1 MARNN
6 TILTFRAFL
15 SFFDHLKKTRVPM
28 WLNPEATLAEIE
40 PLVANR
46 LLCFRRR
53 FWFSDIDLEQADSK
67 LLYFQYQE
75 IKEHLRIIGSLIKS
89 CSIGLADA
97 AKLVVLLSKIDSRDF
112 KSSEE
117 GLLDAARSLFPAFN
131 ADSLLQ
137 LINAK
142 SRAGEYR
149 LPDDER
155 ELQIKFIT
163 MTRSLSP
170 FGETYFHAKDRNNNE
185 VLLAVSK
192 LCIAWY
198 TDGILEEKFSID
210 RIRRWMATPEK
221 HLFQMEIDRGYS
233 ELCVKEWITSESAEI
248 QSLLDGYVQLT
259 LRHKRMNSKNDTW
272 SGDERM
278 I

>member
-1 MARNN
+1 M
-6 TILTFRAFL
+6 
-15 SFFDHLKKTRVPM
+15 
-28 WLNPEATLAEIE
+28 
-40 PLVANR
+40 
-46 LLCFRRR
+46 
-53 FWFSDIDLEQADSK
+53 
-67 LLYFQYQE
+67 
-75 IKEHLRIIGSLIKS
+75 
-89 CSIGLADA
+89 
-97 AKLVVLLSKIDSRDF
+97 
-112 KSSEE
+112 
-117 GLLDAARSLFPAFN
+117 LDAARSLFPAFN

-155 ELQIKFIT
+155 QLQIKFIS

-185 VLLAVSK
+185 CLLAVSK
-192 LCIAWY
+192 VCIAWY

-233 ELCVKEWITSESAEI
+233 ELCVKGIVTYQLICNSLALCRAQSTLIFDDVVKMPAKEWITSESAEI
-248 QSLLDGYVQLT
+248 QALLDGYVQLT
-259 LRHKRMNSKNDTW
+259 LRHKRMNSKTDAW

>member
-1 MARNN
+1 MDSAR
-6 TILTFRAFL
+6 
-15 SFFDHLKKTRVPM
+15 
-28 WLNPEATLAEIE
+28 E
-40 PLVANR
+40 
-46 LLCFRRR
+46 
-53 FWFSDIDLEQADSK
+53 
-67 LLYFQYQE
+67 
-75 IKEHLRIIGSLIKS
+75 
-89 CSIGLADA
+89 
-97 AKLVVLLSKIDSRDF
+97 
-112 KSSEE
+112 
-117 GLLDAARSLFPAFN
+117 LFPAHN
-131 ADSLLQ
+131 AESLLQ

-142 SRAGEYR
+142 LRAGEYR
-149 LPDDER
+149 FGDDER

-233 ELCVKEWITSESAEI
+233 ELCVKGMGVIST
-248 QSLLDGYVQLT
+248 T
-259 LRHKRMNSKNDTW
+259 
-272 SGDERM
+272 
-278 I
+278 